1 MSNDSLGYEAY
12 IEQLGH
18 DLEREHEE
26 RLETEL
32 RHIKDHIM
40 PRLVGTEKQKR
51 YTMHLLYKT
60 HETLGGARVF
70 GIVAIL
76 KMHARPIM
84 CNAVLAHKDNPE
96 KFLLAFL
103 TTSTET

>member
-1 MSNDSLGYEAY
+1 MSNESLGYEAY

-18 DLEREHEE
+18 ELEREHEE
-26 RLETEL
+26 RLEAEL

-51 YTMHLLYKT
+51 YTMHLLYKI
-60 HETLGGARVF
+60 HETVGGARVF
-70 GIVAIL
+70 GIVAVL
-76 KMHARPIM
+76 KTHARPIL

-96 KFLLAFL
+96 DFLLSFL
-103 TTSTET
+103 TTPKET